1 MKKYVIY
8 GAGAIGGSMGAYL
21 AKSGFDI
28 LFVDKDKDHVEAINQ
43 KGLTI
48 EGIDGEFTV
57 SVKAVLPSQL
67 KEPLDAVFLAVK
79 SQHTVDALDT
89 IAPLLTENGYI
100 VSLQNGIN
108 EYTIAERVGAD
119 RTIGAFV
126 NWAADYISPGRIK
139 FGGKSNFIIG
149 ELNGEMSER
158 IKTLEKDMQAFLPA
172 QVTDNIMG
180 YLWSKQV
187 NISVM
192 FATGMTPLTI
202 SEGLDHPDTQDV
214 YVALALEAMQVPE
227 ALGVELETFDD
238 FDPELYRQKRY
249 KEALK
254 KTADHYRYMLKNRTG
269 LYRDLAVRKRPS
281 EIDGTVGHT
290 VKKGEELGLA
300 LPCNKRMVE
309 LVHEIEKG
317 HRSMGIEN
325 VYELKKC
332 LNA

>member
-1 MKKYVIY
+1 M
-8 GAGAIGGSMGAYL
+8 
-21 AKSGFDI
+21 
-28 LFVDKDKDHVEAINQ
+28 
-43 KGLTI
+43 
-48 EGIDGEFTV
+48 
-57 SVKAVLPSQL
+57 
-67 KEPLDAVFLAVK
+67 
-79 SQHTVDALDT
+79 DT

-158 IKTLEKDMQAFLPA
+158 IKSLEKDMQAFLPA

-202 SEGLDHPDTQDV
+202 SEGRDHPDTQDV
-214 YVALALEAMQVPE
+214 WALALEA
-227 ALGVELETFDD
+227 
-238 FDPELYRQKRY
+238 
-249 KEALK
+249 
-254 KTADHYRYMLKNRTG
+254 
-269 LYRDLAVRKRPS
+269 
-281 EIDGTVGHT
+281 GT
-290 VKKGEELGLA
+290 
-300 LPCNKRMVE
+300 
-309 LVHEIEKG
+309 
-317 HRSMGIEN
+317 
-325 VYELKKC
+325 
-332 LNA
+332 